1 MMKNRTLIYLTA
13 LLFANGAVFAQS
25 QPIESYSLDKCISE
39 ALKNNYG
46 IIVAGN
52 NLEIAKNNVTPA
64 PFLPDLNMTARQ
76 TQNDTRQ
83 SNFVQSGSR
92 EETKTSLNNMSVGLT
107 LNWRLFD
114 GLGMFAERA
123 RQKELLSNEQLYF
136 RVETENLVMKLTG
149 QYYLIVSLQSQVK
162 LFEESLSISQTR
174 YNHAFT
180 RYKIWKDSGLEFK
193 QAKIYLNSD
202 SSRLLLLRENVK
214 NAYLELYRL
223 MNKPLDS
230 QIAILDTII
239 PDHKLELERL
249 LAASMDQNSSI
260 LLANNGADIK
270 FLDLELAKA
279 ERYPKIDFVAG
290 YNRALNES
298 SLFPDKYNLS
308 NGASWG
314 FTLTLPIFTGNEINR
329 KVKNARIAR
338 ENAKIEVLDVR
349 SNVENQVRQMYNNYK
364 YNFRQID
371 FENENKETASLNL
384 DAAMEKYRLGA
395 LAGIEFRDIQ
405 LSYLDAS
412 DRRLKA
418 IYQAKISEI
427 TLKLLSGELFK

>member
-13 LLFANGAVFAQS
+13 LLFANGAVYAQS
-25 QPIESYSLDKCISE
+25 QQIESYSLDKCISE

-92 EETKTSLNNMSVGLT
+92 EETKTSLNNMSVGFT

-180 RYKIWKDSGLEFK
+180 RYKIGKDSGLEFK

-202 SSRLLLLRENVK
+202 SSRLLQLRENVK

-230 QIAILDTII
+230 KISIVDTII

>member
-1 MMKNRTLIYLTA
+1 
-13 LLFANGAVFAQS
+13 
-25 QPIESYSLDKCISE
+25 
-39 ALKNNYG
+39 
-46 IIVAGN
+46 
-52 NLEIAKNNVTPA
+52 
-64 PFLPDLNMTARQ
+64 
-76 TQNDTRQ
+76 
-83 SNFVQSGSR
+83 
-92 EETKTSLNNMSVGLT
+92 
-107 LNWRLFD
+107 
-114 GLGMFAERA
+114 
-123 RQKELLSNEQLYF
+123 
-136 RVETENLVMKLTG
+136 
-149 QYYLIVSLQSQVK
+149 
-162 LFEESLSISQTR
+162 
-174 YNHAFT
+174 
-180 RYKIWKDSGLEFK
+180 
-193 QAKIYLNSD
+193 
-202 SSRLLLLRENVK
+202 
-214 NAYLELYRL
+214 

-230 QIAILDTII
+230 KISIVDTII

-329 KVKNARIAR
+329 KVKKARIAR

>member
-180 RYKIWKDSGLEFK
+180 RYKIGKDSGLEFK

-230 QIAILDTII
+230 KISIVDTII
-239 PDHKLELERL
+239 PDQKLELERFLTFL
-249 LAASMDQNSSI
+249 LISFPVKIGSVNVNPHEAPLLKLYLSGNRLLSLRARLYPATKSI
-260 LLANNGADIK
+260 LGYLSALANSKSKNLISAPL
-270 FLDLELAKA
+270 FAK
-279 ERYPKIDFVAG
+279 RID
-290 YNRALNES
+290 
-298 SLFPDKYNLS
+298 
-308 NGASWG
+308 
-314 FTLTLPIFTGNEINR
+314 
-329 KVKNARIAR
+329 
-338 ENAKIEVLDVR
+338 
-349 SNVENQVRQMYNNYK
+349 
-364 YNFRQID
+364 
-371 FENENKETASLNL
+371 
-384 DAAMEKYRLGA
+384 
-395 LAGIEFRDIQ
+395 EF
-405 LSYLDAS
+405 
-412 DRRLKA
+412 
-418 IYQAKISEI
+418 
-427 TLKLLSGELFK
+427 